1 MDLFN
6 RQSEP
11 IREKNYFFVKSEEIP
26 YIDLSRDEYCSGK
39 KYYGKLF
46 LTITALQ
53 DMFIGIG
60 EIEMSDKQLYDAFSY
75 IKRDPQRKTLN
86 IPGSSLK
93 GTVSTNLAL
102 FLKPSSIQFM
112 GWKDGARIVFF
123 SDFPISTASELAP
136 RTIPARFGPTI
147 KAVPRD
153 AELKLYLKD
162 DPAYGNLSD
171 TKIQELPATENI
183 LTVKKGSRFNGF
195 VNFKLLNEY
204 ELTILVLV
212 LGCLEGHC
220 FNFKIGGAKNRGM
233 GLIKMDI
240 DPDKS
245 FYSENL
251 KNASKEKGLLYK
263 SLEEKLL
270 LNMSKLKQDFPKIE
284 KMLQKMK
291 GEYDQ

>member
-11 IREKNYFFVKSEEIP
+11 IREKNYFFIKRDDIP
-26 YIDLSRDEYCSGK
+26 FIDLSRDEYCSGK

-53 DMFIGIG
+53 DIFIGIG

-75 IKRDPQRKTLN
+75 IKRDPQKKILN

-93 GTVSTNLAL
+93 GTVLTNLAL
-102 FLKPSSIQFM
+102 FLKSSSTHFM
-112 GWKDGARIVFF
+112 CWKDGASSVFF
-123 SDFPISTASELAP
+123 SDFPIIATCELAP
-136 RTIPARFGPTI
+136 KTIPARFGPNI

-162 DPAYGNLSD
+162 DPAYGNLSASE
-171 TKIQELPATENI
+171 IRELQATENI
-183 LTVKKGSRFNGF
+183 LTVKKGSCFTGF
-195 VNFKLLNEY
+195 INFKLLNEY
-204 ELTILVLV
+204 ELTILVLA
-212 LGCLEGHC
+212 LGCLESHC

-233 GLIKMDI
+233 GLIKMEI
-240 DPDKS
+240 DPEKS

-251 KNASKEKGLLYK
+251 KDASKEKGLSYK

-270 LNMSKLKQDFPKIE
+270 LNMSKLKHDFPKIE
-284 KMLQKMK
+284 KILQKMK